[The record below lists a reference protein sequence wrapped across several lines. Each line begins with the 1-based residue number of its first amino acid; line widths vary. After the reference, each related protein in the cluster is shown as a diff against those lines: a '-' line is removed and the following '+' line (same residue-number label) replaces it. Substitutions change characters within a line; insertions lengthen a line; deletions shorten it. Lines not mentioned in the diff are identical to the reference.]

1 MTSHLLRLAGI
12 ALLFGLTTS
21 GGSAAEAASLG
32 ANLGIRTMTLDFPQT
47 AFAGSDRLSNV
58 DDRTTTTPPLRR
70 NLERPVRMHAKSKSG
85 T

>member
-1 MTSHLLRLAGI
+1 
-12 ALLFGLTTS
+12 
-21 GGSAAEAASLG
+21 
-32 ANLGIRTMTLDFPQT
+32 MTLDFPQT

>member
-21 GGSAAEAASLG
+21 SGSAAEAASLG
-32 ANLGIRTMTLDFPQT
+32 ANLSIRTMTLDFPQT

-70 NLERPVRMHAKSKSG
+70 NLEPPVRMHAKSKSG